1 MEPELEDV
9 EVILPTPKPM
19 MLDGVSIMETEDGGV
34 EIDLEPEEEDDEGTV
49 DPSIHGANLADHV
62 DDDTL
67 NAIASLLLEGVE
79 QDKQSRSEWEET
91 LAKGIELMGLRIE
104 ERTIPFEGACG
115 VFDPLMAEAVVRWQS
130 TAMSELFPA
139 KGPVKAQVIGIPN
152 MALEDQASRV
162 EQWMNLY
169 LTQLAPEY
177 IEEKDQMMMW
187 LPLMGSTFVKPYQD
201 PILRRPVARFKTPY
215 QVVVPYGATDLETCP
230 RYTCIESMT
239 KRQLK
244 AAMLNGAYRDIDLN
258 DPQGDETDSAIKD
271 AADDSQGVTSS
282 VDVREQ
288 YEIYE
293 VYCDLDLEGFEHEE
307 GLPLPYIVS
316 IEKDTQEVL
325 AIRRNWREGDEAYS
339 RKASLIHY
347 RFMPGFGFYG
357 IGYAHLLGN
366 SALAATMGERNLI
379 DAATLKNFPGGVRA
393 KGIRFEDNNFT
404 MAPGEFKEVDTG
416 GQPLQNV
423 FMPLP
428 YAGADP
434 VLQAMTVQVRESAR
448 GLANTTEIA
457 VGEGRQ
463 DAPVGTTVAL
473 MEAANLV
480 KSGTIKRALRALGK
494 ELKAIADLFGE
505 HLGEEPYPF
514 PVRGGQAVIMK
525 NDFIDNVDVIPVA
538 DPNIVSSTQRM
549 VRAEGIVRMAQQF
562 PQVHNLQAALAAYY
576 NEIGLDPERVAA
588 ILPPPQQPQQAVPLD
603 PLTENMNAMM
613 NRPLVAGEYQDH
625 DAHIASHAPIAEN
638 NPSLQAHIAEHMA
651 FRIRLQVQQI
661 IGQQLPP
668 PGTPMAPQIEN
679 QLAMAVAQAMQQLAP
694 MYKSQPQIDPVIQ
707 TEQMRV
713 AAQAEKVQLDAQT
726 KIAVAEIDRQTR
738 IDTEQLKADID
749 KASIVADTANA
760 EADRQNRIAI
770 EAMKTRNS

>member
-1 MEPELEDV
+1 MEPELEDI
-9 EVILPTPKPM
+9 EVMLPAPGPIM
-19 MLDGVSIMETEDGGV
+19 VDGVSIMETEDGGV
-34 EIDLEPEEEDDEGTV
+34 EINLEPEDDVEISV
-49 DPSIHGANLADHV
+49 DASVHGANLADHV
-62 DDDTL
+62 GDETL
-67 NAIASLLLEGVE
+67 NGLASTLLEGVD
-79 QDKQSRSEWEET
+79 QDKQSRTDWESM
-91 LAKGIELMGLRIE
+91 LAKGIELMGLKIE
-104 ERTIPFEGACG
+104 ERTTPFEGACG

-130 TAMSELFPA
+130 SAMAELFPA
-139 KGPVKAQVIGIPN
+139 KGPVKTQVIGIPN
-152 MALEDQASRV
+152 VMLEDQASRV

-201 PILRRPVARFKTPY
+201 PVLRRPVARFKTPY
-215 QVVVPYGATDLETCP
+215 QVIVPYGATDLETCP
-230 RYTCIESMT
+230 RYTCIEPMT

-244 AAMLNGAYRDIDLN
+244 GAMLNGAYRNVDLEE
-258 DPQGDETDSAIKD
+258 PQGDATESEIKD
-271 AADDSQGVTSS
+271 AADESQGVSS
-282 VDVREQ
+282 IDVREE

-293 VYCDLDLEGFEHEE
+293 VYCDLDLKGFEHPE

-316 IEKDTQEVL
+316 IEKDTQQVL
-325 AIRRNWREGDEAYS
+325 AIRRNWREGDDAYS
-339 RKASLIHY
+339 RKAGLIHY

-404 MAPGEFKEVDTG
+404 LAPGEFKEVDTG

-434 VLQAMTVQVRESAR
+434 VLQAMTQQVRESAR
-448 GLANTTEIA
+448 GLANTTEVA

-480 KSGTIKRALRALGK
+480 KSGTIKRAFRALGK

-505 HLGEEPYPF
+505 HLGDEPYPF
-514 PVRGGQAVIMK
+514 PVRGGQQTIMK
-525 NDFIDNVDVIPVA
+525 ADFVNNVDVIPVA
-538 DPNIVSSTQRM
+538 DPNVVSSTQRM

-562 PQVHNLQAALAAYY
+562 PQVHNLPAALAAYY
-576 NEIGLDPERVAA
+576 NEIGLDQERIAA
-588 ILPPPQQPQQAVPLD
+588 ILPPPQQPPQAVPLD

-625 DAHIASHAPIAEN
+625 DAHIAAHSPLAEQ

-668 PGTPMAPQIEN
+668 PGTPMPPQMEN
-679 QLAMAVAQAMQQLAP
+679 QLAMMVAQAMQQLAP
-694 MYKSQPQIDPVIQ
+694 MYKSQPQVDPVIQ

-713 AAQAEKVQLDAQT
+713 AAMQEKAQIDAQT
-726 KIAVAEIDRQTR
+726 KVAVAQINSQARVEAEQVKAEID
-738 IDTEQLKADID
+738 KATIISDN
-749 KASIVADTANA
+749 ANA
-760 EADRQNRIAI
+760 EADRQNRLAI
-770 EAMKTRNS
+770 EAIKAGNV